1 MNATEIIRKDM
12 ARNGLSADEKKFLNG
27 LAEVIRQ
34 KKATLLQSGDT
45 VLIIFRRSEDT
56 AEVLMYTQDT
66 PPNIMKAMKAFYAK
80 VRGQGI
86 KKAVAESV
94 RPAIA
99 DIAKLAGI
107 PVKMT
112 KNGDNFR
119 LEMEIG

>member
-1 MNATEIIRKDM
+1 MKATEIIRKDM
-12 ARNGLSADEKKFLNG
+12 ARNGMSADEQRFLDG
-27 LAEVIRQ
+27 LAEVIKQ

-56 AEVLMYTQDT
+56 AEVLMFTQDT
-66 PPNIMKAMKAFYAK
+66 MQNIAKAMKAFYAK

-99 DIAKLAGI
+99 EIAKASGI
-107 PVKMT
+107 PMQAT
-112 KNGDNFR
+112 KNGANVR
-119 LEMEIG
+119 LEMEIR